1 MLFFKKKPEPEPEE
15 LELPA
20 SEKFKDLNPKAR
32 RKRKEPV
39 KPWGRK
45 ERIIVLS
52 VILFTVLS
60 SAILAFSSRDWKL
73 PGLPRVTLPE
83 INFEKT
89 VIIENDRTIEND
101 KILDIKNSGQ
111 EKLKAFKDI
120 TDDLTGTYG
129 FYYYNLEDNLEFGN
143 LQNEKFTAASLIKL
157 PVIAAFYAEAEKGVI
172 SLNSKYTLK
181 ESDKVGGAGS
191 LYYKPAGTVVTY
203 KELIR
208 LMGKQSDNTAFNIVR
223 KLLGDK
229 KINDQIIKIGMSDT
243 SLEDNETTPY
253 DIGLFF
259 QKLWDDKI
267 VNEKNKEEFLEFLTD
282 TAFEKWLTAGV
293 PENIRVAHKYGR
305 EVHVINDAG
314 IIYAKKPFVLVILS
328 KGVVDKEGDENFPK
342 LVNLFYE

>member
-1 MLFFKKKPEPEPEE
+1 MLFFGKKEKDPTS
-15 LELPA
+15 PA
-20 SEKFKDLNPKAR
+20 DGGIRGDEVKFKDLNPKAR
-32 RKRKEPV
+32 KKRKEPV

-45 ERIIVLS
+45 ERVVVLVS
-52 VILFTVLS
+52 ILFTALS
-60 SAILAFSSRDWKL
+60 SLVLAFSSRDWKL

-89 VIIENDRTIEND
+89 VIIENDKT
-101 KILDIKNSGQ
+101 LDTKNAGQ
-111 EKLKAFKDI
+111 EKVAAFKTI
-120 TDDLTGTYG
+120 TDNLTGSYG
-129 FYYYNLEDNLEFGN
+129 FYYYNLEDNSEFGN

-157 PVIAAFYAEAEKGVI
+157 PVIAAFYSESEKGI
-172 SLNSKYTLK
+172 INLTSKYTLK

-208 LMGKQSDNTAFNIVR
+208 LMGQQSDNTAFNIVR

-229 KINDQIIKIGMSDT
+229 KITEQITKLGMTDT

-259 QKLWDDKI
+259 QKLWHDKI
-267 VNEKNKEEFLEFLTD
+267 ISEEHKEELLEFLTD
-282 TAFEKWLTAGV
+282 TAFEKWLKAGV
-293 PENIRVAHKYGR
+293 PEEIRVAHKYGR
-305 EVHVINDAG
+305 EVHVINDGG
-314 IIYAKKPFVLVILS
+314 IIYAKEPFVLVILS
-328 KGVVDKEGDENFPK
+328 KGVIDKEGDDNFPK